1 MRRVNVKIH
10 TTHNN
15 IIMAEIDNFLLTHPT
30 WPEPRAKKLEN
41 IRRMFDRRSKQDI
54 RLDELEI
61 EIRPGDYKRTSVIS
75 ERLSGQTDE
84 SFHNVFG
91 LIHDPSAD
99 SANDEERRSRS
110 NWQDERKSRSNWL
123 GRTN

>member
-1 MRRVNVKIH
+1 
-10 TTHNN
+10 
-15 IIMAEIDNFLLTHPT
+15 MAEIDNFLLTHPT
-30 WPEPRAKKLEN
+30 WPEPPSSISQDILKKETGAKKLEN